1 MRVVANSIPKSGTHL
16 LDRLLVLLG
25 YGLVDLGGVRPRP
38 FENGDRFPLANQR
51 LKGILGL
58 RRPEDVMGIGPHLVE
73 GGRFPPV
80 RRLLRSRG
88 KKVTVGVVSPR
99 QISRRWL
106 ARRLSGVP
114 EGCFV
119 TAHCVYTPELA
130 DLFQEGGMKTVC
142 ILRDP
147 RDVAVS
153 QMHYLKQLKNHFAHE
168 DYMALPSDRE
178 RLMVS
183 IRGGELGGR
192 RLQSLAGRYDRFLGW
207 ERDGGAV
214 MVKFEDLVGV
224 EGGGS
229 AEAQRLAVGRVA
241 THLGIPVDERKIG
254 LVGESLFGVGRT
266 FRRGQIGGWR
276 EEFTAEH
283 ERALAEGA
291 LGPLLAELGY
301 DGAGLGR

>member
-1 MRVVANSIPKSGTHL
+1 MARVVANSIPKSGTHL

-25 YGLVDLGGVRPRP
+25 FGQVDLGGPRLLKS
-38 FENGDRFPLANQR
+38 GDRFPLLDRR
-51 LKGILGL
+51 LKRILGN
-58 RRPEDVMGIGPHLVE
+58 RGPEDVLGIGPHLVE
-73 GGRFPPV
+73 GGRFPPA
-80 RRLLRSRG
+80 RRFLRGRG
-88 KKVTVGVVSPR
+88 EKVTVGGVSPR

-106 ARRLSGVP
+106 AGRLARVP

-119 TAHCVYTPELA
+119 TAHCIYTPELA
-130 DLFQEGGMKTVC
+130 GLFREGGMRTVC

-168 DYMALPSDRE
+168 AYMALPSDSE

-192 RLQSLAGRYDRFLGW
+192 RLRPLAERYGRFLGW
-207 ERDGGAV
+207 ERAGGAV
-214 MVKFEDLVGV
+214 MVRFEDLVGP

-229 AEAQRLAVGRVA
+229 EEARRLAIGRVA
-241 THLGIPVDERKIG
+241 KHLGVPVEERTIG
-254 LVGESLFGVGRT
+254 LVGENLFGAGRT

-276 EEFTAEH
+276 EEFSEEH
-283 ERALAEGA
+283 ERAAGEVV
-291 LGPLLAELGY
+291 GPLLVELGY
-301 DGAGLGR
+301 EAGPNS